1 MLCLT
6 ETKGQL
12 RIEHGARPS
21 PEELP
26 AERGLP
32 LPSSHSG
39 WMPRALEHPWDG
51 SGDQGREARLNGFD
65 PVVPNQDWVPCAVHS
80 SSISGHVGQPAEKSA
95 VRVLR
100 LDCRQ
105 ALVWRDDEVRLPS
118 PRSVADRD

>member
-65 PVVPNQDWVPCAVHS
+65 PVAPTKTGFPARFTARLSLDTLVS
-80 SSISGHVGQPAEKSA
+80 QPRRAQSES
-95 VRVLR
+95 
-100 LDCRQ
+100 
-105 ALVWRDDEVRLPS
+105 
-118 PRSVADRD
+118 